1 MSTDAD
7 KALVRRYY
15 EEVLTKRD
23 PDLVDE
29 LFSPS
34 YVYHYADTPP
44 GLATDREGLKQFVTH
59 FLVGYPDMH
68 FIVEDQ
74 TLEGDQVVTHL
85 TARSGLPVGP
95 VMTIPADFSKGC
107 WIRYHQ
113 RDQQRSYRQRQNRRK
128 LVPIRYPR
136 SSASSRRTSI
146 DLSTFFP

>member
-95 VMTIPADFSKGC
+95 VMTIPANSAKVAGSDTIKGTSKDRIVNGKIAES
-107 WIRYHQ
+107 WFQFDIPDPLPQ
-113 RDQQRSYRQRQNRRK
+113 AEE
-128 LVPIRYPR
+128 LP
-136 SSASSRRTSI
+136 
-146 DLSTFFP
+146 

>member
-1 MSTDAD
+1 MSTEAD

-59 FLVGYPDMH
+59 FLIGYPDLH

-74 TLEGDQVVTHL
+74 TLEDDQVVTHL

-95 VMTIPADFSKGC
+95 VMTIPADSAKVAGSDTIKGTSKDRIVNGKIAES
-107 WIRYHQ
+107 WLQFDIPDPLPQ
-113 RDQQRSYRQRQNRRK
+113 
-128 LVPIRYPR
+128 
-136 SSASSRRTSI
+136 AEE
-146 DLSTFFP
+146 LS